1 MKNFT
6 KQNFKTNPLWIR
18 LLIMTFML
26 LMGTGS
32 AWAWG
37 YKSAGGS
44 WNDCTSSFS
53 SITYYTTPTGSTTKS
68 LDVIM
73 KTKPGSGFNICQNA
87 CSGQQLY
94 VGLTGTA
101 SSSANTIVRGTAY
114 WNNGLYSTYTV
125 VIPEGKIY
133 TTEYKIELF

>member
-1 MKNFT
+1 
-6 KQNFKTNPLWIR
+6 
-18 LLIMTFML
+18 
-26 LMGTGS
+26 
-32 AWAWG
+32 
-37 YKSAGGS
+37 
-44 WNDCTSSFS
+44 
-53 SITYYTTPTGSTTKS
+53 
-68 LDVIM
+68 M

-133 TTEYKIELF
+133 IKPTGGSAIEMTKSSYTYTASVQLSSAKTFDLYANDPGASISNENSINIKTPHNIV